1 MRRIRTRQ
9 LVCKVLW
16 TKGSLRSGED
26 RNGGEHREDRWMRQ
40 VTRVARALA
49 ICQLV
54 VGFVLSA
61 PLSARAASTLALDFV
76 GILED
81 AFSAELTLGW
91 SFTVNQPIAV
101 TALGFFD
108 DALSPFGTTGLKQD
122 HLVSLWTAGGTLLTQ
137 TTITNASTPVA
148 STAADGRWL
157 FNDIPAVI
165 LTPGTYVIGA
175 LNSASAQCATC
186 DYFRYLDTAT
196 TSSAITFIEA
206 RENVSGNGFPSTKD
220 SARNAGYFGPDF
232 AFTPVPEPS
241 MGILVGTMGLIGI
254 GGALWRRSRRS

>member
-1 MRRIRTRQ
+1 MR
-9 LVCKVLW
+9 
-16 TKGSLRSGED
+16 
-26 RNGGEHREDRWMRQ
+26 H

-54 VGFVLSA
+54 VGLAVSA

-76 GILED
+76 GILEN

-91 SFTVNQPIAV
+91 SFSVNQPIAV
-101 TALGFFD
+101 TSLGFFD

-122 HLVSLWTAGGTLLTQ
+122 HRVSLWTAGGALLAQ

-157 FNDIPAVI
+157 FNDITAVI
-165 LTPGTYVIGA
+165 LAPGTYVIGA
-175 LNSASAQCATC
+175 LNSASTDCATC
-186 DYFRYLDTAT
+186 DYFRFLDTAT

-206 RENVSGNGFPSTKD
+206 RVNLSGDGFPNTKESD
-220 SARNAGYFGPDF
+220 RNDGYFGPNF

-241 MGILVGTMGLIGI
+241 MGILVGTMGLLGI
-254 GGALWRRSRRS
+254 GGALWRRSRRR